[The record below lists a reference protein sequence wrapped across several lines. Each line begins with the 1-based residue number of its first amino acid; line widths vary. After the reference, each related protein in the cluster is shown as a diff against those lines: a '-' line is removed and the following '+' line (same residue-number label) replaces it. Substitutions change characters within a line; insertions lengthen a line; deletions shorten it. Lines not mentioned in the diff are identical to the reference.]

1 MIVKVCGMRDAD
13 NIREVSRLGVDMIG
27 FIFYPKSP
35 RYVQMLSSQAGIIP
49 DYSEERIR
57 QASVLPSQVEE
68 EKASL
73 SSGRESV
80 CLAVENYVN
89 RPARVGVF
97 VDDMPQNIVTRVYN
111 YNLDYIQLHG
121 NEPRETI
128 ENLRAT
134 LDPDIKPGIKIIKAI
149 SVNTADDI
157 QKYKEYV
164 GAVDLFLF
172 DTKCKTVGG
181 SGEQFDWQVLEHYD
195 GETPFLL
202 SGGIGLDDAERV
214 KSFHHPKCIG
224 IDLNS
229 KFEIEPALK
238 DVAKLRKFLEKVKK

>member
-1 MIVKVCGMRDAD
+1 MKVKVCGMRDAD
-13 NIREVSRLGVDMIG
+13 NIRAVSQLGVDMIG

-35 RYVQMLSSQAGIIP
+35 RYVQMLSSMAGIIP
-49 DYSEERIR
+49 DYSEERFKNLR
-57 QASVLPSQVEE
+57 PQE
-68 EKASL
+68 EKSETL
-73 SSGRESV
+73 EGRMTTTETSD
-80 CLAVENYVN
+80 ATPTKQ
-89 RPARVGVF
+89 PARVGVF

-111 YNLDYIQLHG
+111 YHLDYIQLHG

-134 LDPDIKPGIKIIKAI
+134 LDPDIQPGIKIIKAI
-149 SVNTADDI
+149 SVSSAEDI

-202 SGGIGLDDAERV
+202 SGGIGPEDVNRV
-214 KSFHHPKCIG
+214 KAFHHPKCIG

-238 DVAKLRKFLEKVKK
+238 DVEKLKEFLKEIKKNKK

>member
-13 NIREVSRLGVDMIG
+13 NIRAVSQLGVDMIG
-27 FIFYPKSP
+27 FIFYTKSP

-49 DYSEERIR
+49 DYSEERFKSLKPQMGEGI
-57 QASVLPSQVEE
+57 SG
-68 EKASL
+68 EKQ
-73 SSGRESV
+73 
-80 CLAVENYVN
+80 
-89 RPARVGVF
+89 PARVGVF

-121 NEPRETI
+121 NETRETI

-149 SVNTADDI
+149 SVSTAEDI

-181 SGEQFDWQVLEHYD
+181 SGEQFDWQVLEQYD

-202 SGGIGLDDAERV
+202 SGGIGPDDAERV
-214 KSFHHPKCIG
+214 KSFHHPQCIG

-238 DVAKLRKFLEKVKK
+238 DVEKLKDFLEKLRE

>member
-13 NIREVSRLGVDMIG
+13 NIRAVSQLGVDMIG

-49 DYSEERIR
+49 DYSEERF
-57 QASVLPSQVEE
+57 
-68 EKASL
+68 KSL
-73 SSGRESV
+73 KPQMGEGISG
-80 CLAVENYVN
+80 
-89 RPARVGVF
+89 
-97 VDDMPQNIVTRVYN
+97 DMPQNIVTRVYN

-121 NEPRETI
+121 NETRETI

-149 SVNTADDI
+149 SVSTAEDI

-181 SGEQFDWQVLEHYD
+181 SGEQFDWQVLEQYD

-202 SGGIGLDDAERV
+202 SGGIGPDDAERV
-214 KSFHHPKCIG
+214 KSFHHPQCIG

-238 DVAKLRKFLEKVKK
+238 DVEKLKDFLEKLRE